1 MDTRGTGSGGGD
13 GGSDKI
19 KKFIDDI
26 LETFPENFNLMAV
39 RAKFPATR
47 EDSLNTVLLQE
58 LSKYNKLLSTI
69 RNSLDE

>member
-1 MDTRGTGSGGGD
+1 MDTRGAGTGGGD

-26 LETFPENFNLMAV
+26 LEIFPENFDLKGV
-39 RAKFPATR
+39 RAKYPPTR

-58 LSKYNKLLSTI
+58 LGKYNKLLSTI
-69 RNSLDE
+69 RNSLEE